1 MSTDLLGTW
10 VRDKGVLTLEQAV
23 HKLTQVQADLF
34 RFTDRGVL
42 RRGAYA
48 DVVVFDA
55 ATIAPGPTR
64 RVRDFPANGERLT
77 ADQPTGI
84 HQVIVNGRTS

>member
-1 MSTDLLGTW
+1 
-10 VRDKGVLTLEQAV
+10 
-23 HKLTQVQADLF
+23 VQADLF
-34 RFTDRGVL
+34 RFADRGVL
-42 RRGAYA
+42 RPGAYA

-55 ATIAPGPTR
+55 ASIAPGPTR

-84 HQVIVNGRTS
+84 HRVIVNGRTVVEDGKLDERAVADRPGVWVAPSPRIT